1 MKVLVAYYSESGN
14 TEKVARAIYESVQEE
29 KTIKKIAEV
38 ESLAGYD
45 LVFIGFPVQSHS
57 VPVKAM
63 SIFSMLAAGQK
74 VALFSSHGSLR
85 GGELPRQAIEH
96 ALGLSGKAM
105 ILGTFGCRGR
115 VSDNI
120 ISALMKK
127 PEHKAW
133 AEEAQGAARHPDEND
148 LEDARVFAK
157 QMLSKV

>member
-1 MKVLVAYYSESGN
+1 MKVLVAYYSETGN

-29 KTIKKIAEV
+29 KTIKKFSEV

-45 LVFIGFPVQSHS
+45 LLFIGFPVQSHS

-63 SIFSMLAAGQK
+63 SIFDLLAAGQK
-74 VALFSSHGSLR
+74 VALFSTHGSLR

-96 ALGLSGKAM
+96 ALALSGKAM

-115 VSDNI
+115 VSENI
-120 ISALMKK
+120 VAALMKK

-133 AEEAQGAARHPDEND
+133 AEEAQSAAKHPDEHD
-148 LEDARVFAK
+148 LEDAGDFAR
-157 QMLSKV
+157 QMLSKA